1 MTAPDVPILPI
12 RPLDKSAFAAFGEV
26 IEIAGATEIPIN
38 QGTTTRYDSLAGVD
52 VAAEGGM
59 AHLSIFRGTCRPA
72 PLEIHLM
79 ERHPLGSQAFMPLQ
93 AHDWLVVVADGNKTG
108 DAPDFSSLVC
118 FRARGDQGVSYHRGV
133 WHHPLLILVPEQDF
147 LIVDRKGDGHNLD
160 EVWHDGP
167 AALIHTQ

>member
-1 MTAPDVPILPI
+1 MSALDVPILPI
-12 RPLDKSAFAAFGEV
+12 RPLDKWAFAAFGDV

-38 QGTTTRYDSLAGVD
+38 QGTTIRYDSLAGVD
-52 VAAEGGM
+52 VAAKGGVP
-59 AHLSIFRGTCRPA
+59 HLSIFRGTRRPV
-72 PLEIHLM
+72 PIEIHLM

-118 FRARGDQGVSYHRGV
+118 FRAGGDQGVSYHRGV

-167 AALIHTQ
+167 AALIQT

>member
-1 MTAPDVPILPI
+1 MSAPNVSILPV
-12 RPLDKSAFAAFGEV
+12 RPLDKSAFAAYGDV
-26 IEIAGATEIPIN
+26 IEITGAKEIPIN
-38 QGTTTRYDSLAGVD
+38 QRTTIRYDSLAEVD
-52 VAAEGGM
+52 VAAEGGVP
-59 AHLSIFRGTCRPA
+59 HLSIFRGTRRPV
-72 PLEIHLM
+72 PIEIHLM

-93 AHDWLVVVADGNKTG
+93 AHDWLVVVANGNKTG

-118 FRARGDQGVSYHRGV
+118 FRAGGDQGVSYHRGV

-167 AALIHTQ
+167 AALIQT